1 LICTPIG
8 HSSDDMGGI
17 RLVNGRDDRF
27 VELKKILRQY
37 FISRNQLKQ
46 LLSGDLGLNLED
58 ISPLND
64 TLLDTIDKIVDSVD
78 SQNMVCDLVVAAIRA
93 RPRRSEL
100 PIWCRHRCPRELC
113 PSAAGNGR
121 PGTLAD
127 PLTIAQQVLEGPV
140 FFDLD
145 GLRKKVWA
153 TLSLEP
159 SRVAAFGVAYED
171 DTVVDSLQNS

>member
-1 LICTPIG
+1 
-8 HSSDDMGGI
+8 
-17 RLVNGRDDRF
+17 
-27 VELKKILRQY
+27 
-37 FISRNQLKQ
+37 
-46 LLSGDLGLNLED
+46 
-58 ISPLND
+58 PLND
-64 TLLDTIDKIVDSVD
+64 TLLDTIDKIVDSAD
-78 SQNMVCDLVVAAIRA
+78 SQNMVCDLVVAAIGA

-127 PLTIAQQVLEGPV
+127 PLTVAQQVLEGPV

-153 TLSLEP
+153 TVSLEP
-159 SRVAAFGVAYED
+159 SRVVAFGVAYED
-171 DTVVDSLQNS
+171 DTFVDSLKKWFDISRCLARAQIKSAISLDSTFPTAKPDRVVSMYRTLLDRC